1 MVHTFNEVVKAGGY
15 LYIWGQPVLHT
26 DALSQKKKKMSLKN
40 VVKTINA
47 NKFCEKIQKPKK
59 VMEARNG
66 V

>member
-1 MVHTFNEVVKAGGY
+1 M
-15 LYIWGQPVLHT
+15 LRT
-26 DALSQKKKKMSLKN
+26 DALSQKNKKDEFKN